1 MELTKLLYGGDYN
14 PEQWMDAP
22 EILEE
27 DIRLMKEAGINV
39 VSLGIFAWSVLE
51 PEEGNYQFGWLDD
64 IIDRLYQNGISV
76 FLATPSGARP
86 VWLAAQYPEV
96 LRTAED
102 GKKLRFGGRHNHCF
116 TSPVYRDK
124 VRKINMELAKRY
136 VNHPAVRM
144 WHISNEYNGECH
156 CQLCRSA
163 FRNWLKEKYQ
173 TIERL
178 NKSWWTTFW
187 SHHYD
192 SFEQIDPPSTLGERE
207 VHGLNL
213 DWKRF
218 VTYQTTD
225 FMKAEIQALRDGG
238 ATQPVTTNFMYDFK
252 GLNYRKLAEE
262 IDMVSW
268 DSYPAWHTGRY
279 IDVARDTAMQHDYMR
294 SLKRKPFLLMESCP
308 SATNWQEISM
318 LKEPGLLCNSSLL
331 AIAHGSD
338 SVQYFQIRQSRGS
351 SEKFHGSVIDHY
363 AGEDTRVFRE
373 VREIGNILD
382 SLDALAGSMVHSQV
396 AVLYDV
402 ENRWAMEDAQGP
414 RNSGLFYHEA
424 AMKSYQAFRKYGMNV
439 DVIDMEAELDA
450 YQIVAAPMLYMFRSG
465 IAEKLRK
472 YVSRG
477 GILLM
482 TYWSGI
488 VDDTDLCYMGGV
500 PHNLTDV
507 LGLRSEEIDG
517 LPDGKQNHGVPTL
530 GNSLGLRRTYI
541 CSHLCDLV
549 RPAGAEVL
557 MTYGSDFYGGKPA
570 LLRNTFGKGEAYY
583 ICADMEQDFYDDVYA
598 RVLEQH
604 GIEGL
609 LTGIPECVDVSS
621 RETETHTYLFI
632 QNYSHETLGMALPAG
647 AEILYGDSPEN
658 LKALST
664 TILRIPK

>member
-14 PEQWMDAP
+14 PEQWMDTP

-64 IIDRLYQNGISV
+64 ILDRLYKNGISV

-96 LRTAED
+96 LRTTED
-102 GKKLRFGGRHNHCF
+102 GQKMRFGGRHNHCF
-116 TSPVYRDK
+116 TSPVYRDR

-136 VNHPAVRM
+136 ANHPGVLM

-156 CQLCRSA
+156 CQLCKSA

-173 TIERL
+173 TIDQL
-178 NKSWWTTFW
+178 NQSWWTTFW
-187 SHHYD
+187 SHRYNN
-192 SFEQIDPPSTLGERE
+192 FEQIDPPSTLGEKD

-225 FMKAEIQALRDGG
+225 FMKAEIDALRDSG
-238 ATQPVTTNFMYDFK
+238 AMQPVTTNFMYDFK
-252 GLNYRKLAEE
+252 GLNYKKLAEE

-268 DSYPAWHTGRY
+268 DNYPTWHKGRY

-294 SLKRKPFLLMESCP
+294 SLKKQPFLLMESCP
-308 SATNWQEISM
+308 SSPNWQGVSK
-318 LKEPGLLCNSSLL
+318 LKDPGILCNSSLQ
-331 AIAHGSD
+331 AIAHGSN
-338 SVQYFQIRQSRGS
+338 SVLYFQIRQSRGS
-351 SEKFHGSVIDHY
+351 SEKFHGAVIDHY
-363 AGEDTRVFRE
+363 AGGDTRVFRE
-373 VREIGNILD
+373 VREIGEILD

-396 AVLYDV
+396 AILYDV

-414 RNSGLFYHEA
+414 RNNGLFYHET

-439 DVIDMEAELDA
+439 DVIDMEAELDS
-450 YQIVAAPMLYMFRSG
+450 YKIVAAPMLYMFRSG
-465 IAEKLRK
+465 IAEKLRNF
-472 YVSRG
+472 VSRG

-517 LPDGKQNHGVPTL
+517 LYDGKQNHAVPTL
-530 GNSLGLRRTYI
+530 GNSLGLRRTYT

-549 RPAGAEVL
+549 HPDSAEIL
-557 MTYGSDFYGGKPA
+557 MTYGSDFYAGKPA

-598 RVLEQH
+598 RILEKH
-604 GIEGL
+604 RIEGL

-632 QNYSHETLGMALPAG
+632 QNYSHETLHMALPVG
-647 AEILYGDSPEN
+647 AEILYGDSPES